1 MVFHVKYIDK
11 KMIYLLLIFWRH
23 LPSYDIDVSFNPN
36 PYELSTT
43 KEGGLYFILSDG
55 GNYDFKCWGWTLWDC
70 RFCRACKWLWVFG
83 MLIWE
88 TRKCILL

>member
-43 KEGGLYFILSDG
+43 REGGLYFIFLMVAIMILNVEVGRYGIVGFVEPVSDCG
-55 GNYDFKCWGWTLWDC
+55 CLGC
-70 RFCRACKWLWVFG
+70 
-83 MLIWE
+83 
-88 TRKCILL
+88 